1 MEFMLRMQ
9 DKVALVTGAAGGIGG
24 EICRKFL
31 AEGAKVLAL
40 DVVPGAAEQL
50 VADLGAG
57 DRAVGMACDV
67 SQVDQVS
74 TSVDKALS
82 AFGGLNVLCNVAGG
96 SSTRDGRVTEAPIEE
111 FWRVMNV
118 DLFGTFLV
126 CKFGIPA
133 LIAAGGGSVINFSS
147 ITALMAL
154 PERDCYTAAKGGIAS
169 MTRSMALGFAPD
181 NVRVNAIAPGKT
193 TTPRTAARAHT
204 ERAKK
209 VAERCLLGVL
219 EPSDIAH
226 MAVFLASD
234 ESTHITGQVFAVD
247 SGITIS

>member
-1 MEFMLRMQ
+1 MLRMEN
-9 DKVALVTGAAGGIGG
+9 KIALVTGAAGGIGG
-24 EICRKFL
+24 EICRKYL
-31 AEGAKVLAL
+31 AEGARVIAL
-40 DVVPGAAEQL
+40 DVVPGAAEKF
-50 VADLGAG
+50 VADLGAEG
-57 DRAVGMACDV
+57 RAIGVDCDV
-67 SQVDQVS
+67 SQIDQVS
-74 TSVDKALS
+74 GAVDKAVS
-82 AFGGLNVLCNVAGG
+82 TFGGLNVLCNVAGG
-96 SSTRDGRVTEAPIEE
+96 SSTRDGRVTEAPVEE

-126 CKFGIPA
+126 CKFGIPE
-133 LIAAGGGSVINFSS
+133 LIKAGGGSVINFSS

-154 PERDCYTAAKGGIAS
+154 PERDCYTAAKGGITS
-169 MTRSMALGFAPD
+169 MTRSMALGFAPER
-181 NVRVNAIAPGKT
+181 VRVNAIAPGKT

-219 EPSDIAH
+219 EPADIAY

-234 ESTHITGQVFAVD
+234 ESIHITGQVFPVD